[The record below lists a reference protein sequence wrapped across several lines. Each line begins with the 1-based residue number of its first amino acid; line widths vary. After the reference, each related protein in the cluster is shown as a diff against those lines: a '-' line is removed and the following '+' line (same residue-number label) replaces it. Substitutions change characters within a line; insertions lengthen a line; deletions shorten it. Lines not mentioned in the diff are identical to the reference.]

1 MQDLTKLKLTIEAGL
16 TDSAKE
22 VFESVSKLECIKD
35 LFLCGGTGISV
46 QLNHRLSEDLD
57 FELIGT
63 RKERPQL
70 DFGGIIREIKGVFP
84 DAQEELLG
92 SDHFLVFI
100 NDRNVFN
107 KPDEQRELV
116 HSVVTREG
124 GMKSKVK
131 LSFFRPENPV
141 KTMEVGIKYNNLK
154 TPTLQDSLGMKVYA
168 LCVRSVFRD
177 YYDIYSLLESGQK
190 LEEAIS
196 YASYLSRHQIRSK
209 VMYSKMLSPQL
220 FRKEEE
226 FNSMSP
232 RYDVTAD
239 EIRDRIKQAIESE
252 NLGAKADIK

>member
-1 MQDLTKLKLTIEAGL
+1 MQDLTKLKATIEAGL
-16 TDSAKE
+16 TNSTKE

-35 LFLCGGTGISV
+35 LTLCGGTGISI

-70 DFGGIIREIKGVFP
+70 NTGEIIREIKTVFP

-100 NDRNVFN
+100 NDR
-107 KPDEQRELV
+107 
-116 HSVVTREG
+116 
-124 GMKSKVK
+124 KVK
-131 LSFFRPENPV
+131 LSFFRPNNPV
-141 KTMEVGIKYNNLK
+141 KTMEVGLKYNNLK

-177 YYDIYSLLESGQK
+177 YYDIYCLLESGQK

-196 YASYLSRHQIRSK
+196 YASYLSRHLIRSK
-209 VMYSKMLSPQL
+209 TMYSRLLSPQL
-220 FRKEEE
+220 FTKEEE

-232 RYDVTAD
+232 RYNVTAD
-239 EIRDRIKQAIESE
+239 EIRDRIKQAIEGE
-252 NLGAKADIK
+252 NLSGKADIL

>member
-1 MQDLTKLKLTIEAGL
+1 MQDLTKLKDTIEAGL
-16 TDSAKE
+16 TDSTKE
-22 VFESVSKLECIKD
+22 VFESVSKLDCIKG
-35 LFLCGGTGISV
+35 LILCGGTGISI

-70 DFGGIIREIKGVFP
+70 DSGGIIREIKSVFP

-100 NDRNVFN
+100 NGR
-107 KPDEQRELV
+107 
-116 HSVVTREG
+116 
-124 GMKSKVK
+124 KVK

-141 KTMEVGIKYNNLK
+141 KNMEVGIRYNNLK
-154 TPTLQDSLGMKVYA
+154 APSLQDLLGMKVYA
-168 LCVRSVFRD
+168 LCVRTVFRD

-196 YASYLSRHQIRSK
+196 YASYLSRHLIRSK
-209 VMYSKMLSPQL
+209 TMYSRLLSPQL
-220 FRKEEE
+220 FRKEDE
-226 FNSMSP
+226 FKSMSP
-232 RYDVTAD
+232 RYDITAD

-252 NLGAKADIK
+252 NLKAQK